1 MNWRCAL
8 RAAAVL
14 AQILALLA
22 LWACDARGEEIGG
35 TSPRRNT
42 FGFAGALYHN
52 RFIDDVISPVVYT
65 SSSPLYELFYR
76 YMSDVQRH
84 TVSLKVAIYNSGLR
98 DSGTEDSFEIYNSK
112 GIPYTYPLSMYQL
125 DGSQIGLEYA
135 YSRRILT
142 FEQGRSSLHL
152 GGNAGF
158 YTETLSGLDRWGD
171 EFEWTRV
178 KTWFK
183 DFSIAFEGYLE
194 RRFRKYDRLSFGL
207 HVAVISYVSRAPYYY
222 TVGSSDEVD
231 PDDVEYSWMFP
242 NDFLRWS
249 SQLSYELW
257 LSESFALDACYVFQ
271 HQRIS
276 EPRDL
281 RYISHT
287 LGLGVKYAFKP
298 SK

>member
-1 MNWRCAL
+1 M

-22 LWACDARGEEIGG
+22 LRAYDVRGEEIGG

-42 FGFAGALYHN
+42 IGLAGAFYHN

-84 TVSLKVAIYNSGLR
+84 NVSLKVAVYNSRLR

-112 GIPYTYPLSMYQL
+112 GILYTYLLSMQKL
-125 DGSQIGLEYA
+125 DGLRIGLEYA

-142 FEQGRSSLHL
+142 FEQGRSSFHL
-152 GGNAGF
+152 GGSAGY
-158 YTETLSGLDRWGD
+158 YTEELSGLDRWGD

-178 KTWFK
+178 KTWLW
-183 DFSIAFEGYLE
+183 DFSIALEGYLE

-207 HVAVISYVSRAPYYY
+207 HIAVTSYVSRAPYYY

-231 PDDVEYSWMFP
+231 YDDVEYSWMFP

-271 HQRIS
+271 HQMIN

-287 LGLGVKYAFKP
+287 LGMGVKYAFKSP
-298 SK
+298 K

>member
-1 MNWRCAL
+1 M

-22 LWACDARGEEIGG
+22 LRAYDVRGEEIGG

-42 FGFAGALYHN
+42 IGLAGALYHN

-84 TVSLKVAIYNSGLR
+84 NVSLKVAVYNSSLR
-98 DSGTEDSFEIYNSK
+98 DSNAEDSFEIYNSK
-112 GIPYTYPLSMYQL
+112 GILYTYLLSMQKL
-125 DGSQIGLEYA
+125 DGLRIGLEYA

-142 FEQGRSSLHL
+142 FEQGRSSFHL
-152 GGNAGF
+152 GGSAGY
-158 YTETLSGLDRWGD
+158 YTEELSGLDRWGD

-178 KTWFK
+178 KTWLW
-183 DFSIAFEGYLE
+183 DFSIALEGYLE

-207 HVAVISYVSRAPYYY
+207 HIAVTSYVSRAPYYY

-231 PDDVEYSWMFP
+231 YDDVEYSWMFP

-271 HQRIS
+271 HQMIN

-287 LGLGVKYAFKP
+287 LGMGVKYAFKSP
-298 SK
+298 K

>member
-1 MNWRCAL
+1 M

-14 AQILALLA
+14 AHILALLA
-22 LWACDARGEEIGG
+22 LRAYDVRGEEIGG

-42 FGFAGALYHN
+42 IGLAGALYHN

-84 TVSLKVAIYNSGLR
+84 NVSLKVAVYNSSLR
-98 DSGTEDSFEIYNSK
+98 DSNAEDSFEIYNSK
-112 GIPYTYPLSMYQL
+112 GILYTYLLSMQKL
-125 DGSQIGLEYA
+125 DGLRIGLEYA

-142 FEQGRSSLHL
+142 FEQGRSSFHL
-152 GGNAGF
+152 GGSAGY
-158 YTETLSGLDRWGD
+158 YTEELSGLDRWGD

-178 KTWFK
+178 KTWLW
-183 DFSIAFEGYLE
+183 DFSIALEGYLE

-207 HVAVISYVSRAPYYY
+207 HIAVTSYVSRAPYYY

-231 PDDVEYSWMFP
+231 YDDVEYSWMFP

-271 HQRIS
+271 HQMIN

-287 LGLGVKYAFKP
+287 LGMGVKYAFKSP
-298 SK
+298 K

>member
-1 MNWRCAL
+1 M

-42 FGFAGALYHN
+42 FGFTGALYHN

-125 DGSQIGLEYA
+125 GGS
-135 YSRRILT
+135 
-142 FEQGRSSLHL
+142 
-152 GGNAGF
+152 AGF
-158 YTETLSGLDRWGD
+158 YTENLSGLDRWGD

>member
-1 MNWRCAL
+1 M

-14 AQILALLA
+14 AHILALLA
-22 LWACDARGEEIGG
+22 LRAYDVRGEEIGG

-42 FGFAGALYHN
+42 IGIAGALYHN

-65 SSSPLYELFYR
+65 SSSPLYELFWR

-84 TVSLKVAIYNSGLR
+84 NISLKVAIYNSSLR
-98 DSGTEDSFEIYNSK
+98 DSDTGDSFEIYNSK
-112 GIPYTYPLSMYQL
+112 GTLYTYPLSMHQM
-125 DGSQIGLEYA
+125 DGSRIGFEYA

-152 GGNAGF
+152 GGSAGF
-158 YTETLSGLDRWGD
+158 YTEVLSGLDRWGD
-171 EFEWTRV
+171 EFEWTRI
-178 KTWFK
+178 KTWVR

-207 HVAVISYVSRAPYYY
+207 HVAVISNVSRAPYNY

-231 PDDVEYSWMFP
+231 PRDVEYSWMFP
-242 NDFLRWS
+242 NDFLSWS
-249 SQLSYELW
+249 AQLSYELW
-257 LSESFALDACYVFQ
+257 LSELFALDASYVFQ
-271 HQRIS
+271 HQRTS

-287 LGLGVKYAFKP
+287 LGLGVKYAIRSPK
-298 SK
+298 